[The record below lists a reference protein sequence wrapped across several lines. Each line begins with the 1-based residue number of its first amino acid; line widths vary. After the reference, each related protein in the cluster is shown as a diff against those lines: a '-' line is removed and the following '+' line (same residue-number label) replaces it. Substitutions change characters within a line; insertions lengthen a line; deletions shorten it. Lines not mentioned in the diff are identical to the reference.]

1 MKNYLSWRAL
11 HRPGLQQ
18 LEEESQQE
26 QWHPQ
31 VVECDVAVARA
42 RGQLSLGAGA
52 SSVHGL
58 TGFRDQCHVVN
69 AKAHAPPPTKCSD
82 RLEPKTALGSVGKRP
97 MLEVDKNLL
106 CLIESRLWWICSTS
120 PGCSDGGRQ
129 SCRCFARDSLLV
141 LWHLAR
147 CAGLHGTHQPQ
158 FDCWSPTDHPR
169 MSRHV

>member
-1 MKNYLSWRAL
+1 MTALTSKSESSSVVPIALIMVGIPNVYYLSWRAL
-11 HRPGLQQ
+11 RRPGLQQ

-52 SSVHGL
+52 SSVHGLTL

-106 CLIESRLWWICSTS
+106 CLIESRLWWICSTC
-120 PGCSDGGRQ
+120 PG
-129 SCRCFARDSLLV
+129 CRCFARDSLLV
-141 LWHLAR
+141 LGHLAH
-147 CAGLHGTHQPQ
+147 CAGLQ
-158 FDCWSPTDHPR
+158 
-169 MSRHV
+169 